1 MEKGSIIHNIQQLG
15 TGDIQK
21 RIKEGLDTILIPM
34 GSCEKHGNPYTPLGL
49 DGLVSAAVVERT
61 AHETDVLHT
70 PLMPFGYAPEHF
82 GREGEGCGTISFR
95 AETYRCILEQISR
108 SLIYHG
114 FSKLIF
120 VSLHS
125 SNVAVAEEVLLSLRT
140 KTGAFVAFYG
150 GRENKTAMDII
161 GSTPDR
167 LSSDIECSVAMA
179 LIEERFK
186 SDDFLSHGYR
196 VHAPQWLGRSF
207 YKRAGTGI
215 SVGFKDAE
223 NITLGMEDF
232 EYVSSISHEKQRR
245 SEATPDKGRR
255 LLDALASHLT
265 AFVNE
270 VKSLKVDV
278 KTRSYPER
286 VR

>member
-1 MEKGSIIHNIQQLG
+1 MENGRRIYNIQELG

-21 RIKEGLDTILIPM
+21 RIGEGLDTILIPM
-34 GSCEKHGNPYTPLGL
+34 GSCERHGNPFTPLGL
-49 DGLVSAAVVERT
+49 DGFVSGAVVERT
-61 AHETDVLHT
+61 ARETDVLHT

-95 AETYRCILEQISR
+95 AETYRCILEEISR

-125 SNVAVAEEVLLSLRT
+125 SNVALAEEVLLSLRT
-140 KTGAFVAFYG
+140 KTGAFVSFYG
-150 GRENKTAMDII
+150 GRENKQAIDII
-161 GSTPDR
+161 GSAPDR

-179 LIEERFK
+179 LVEERFK
-186 SDDFLSHGYR
+186 TDKFLSHGYR
-196 VHAPQWLGRSF
+196 VHSPEWLGDSF

-215 SVGFKDAE
+215 AVGFKGAE
-223 NITLGMEDF
+223 NVTLGMDDF
-232 EYVSSISHEKQRR
+232 EYVSPVKHERPVQ
-245 SEATPDKGRR
+245 SNATPEKGRK

-265 AFVNE
+265 NFVNE
-270 VKSLKVDV
+270 IKSLNISV
-278 KTRSYPER
+278 KERSYPDR

>member
-1 MEKGSIIHNIQQLG
+1 MENVNKIHNILELG

-34 GSCEKHGNPYTPLGL
+34 GSCERHGNPYTPLGL

-82 GREGEGCGTISFR
+82 GRESEGSGTISFR
-95 AETYRCILEQISR
+95 AETYRCILEEISR

-120 VSLHS
+120 ISLHS

-150 GRENKTAMDII
+150 GRENKTAMEII

-167 LSSDIECSVAMA
+167 LSSDIECSIAMA
-179 LIEERFK
+179 LVEERFN
-186 SDDFLSHGYR
+186 SDYFLSHGYT
-196 VHAPQWLGRSF
+196 VHSPKWLGDSF

-223 NITLGMEDF
+223 NITLGMDDF
-232 EYVSSISHEKQRR
+232 EYVSPISQGKKRQ
-245 SEATPDKGRR
+245 SEATPEKGRR

-270 VKSLKVDV
+270 VKGLEIDV
-278 KTRSYPER
+278 KERSYPER

>member
-1 MEKGSIIHNIQQLG
+1 MKNGNKILNIQELG

-21 RIKEGLDTILIPM
+21 RVREGRDVILIPM
-34 GSCEKHGNPYTPLGL
+34 GSCERHGNPFTPLGL
-49 DGLVSAAVVERT
+49 DGLVSGAVVERT
-61 AHETDVLHT
+61 ARETDVLHT

-95 AETYRCILEQISR
+95 AETYRLILEEISR

-114 FSKLIF
+114 FNKLIF

-150 GRENKTAMDII
+150 GRENKQAMEIME
-161 GSTPDR
+161 SSPDR
-167 LSSDIECSVAMA
+167 LSSDIECSIAMH
-179 LIEERFK
+179 LMEERFK
-186 SDDFLSHGYR
+186 TDRFLSHGYR
-196 VHAPQWLGRSF
+196 VHAPGWLGESF

-215 SVGFKDAE
+215 AVGFNGAE
-223 NITLGMEDF
+223 NITFGMDDY
-232 EYVSSISHEKQRR
+232 EYVSPAAHEKERD
-245 SEATPDKGRR
+245 SNATPEKGRK
-255 LLDALASHLT
+255 LLDALSSHLT
-265 AFVNE
+265 GFVNE
-270 VKSLKVDV
+270 VKVLKIEASS
-278 KTRSYPER
+278 RSYTDR

>member
-1 MEKGSIIHNIQQLG
+1 MGNGNKIHNIQDLG

-34 GSCEKHGNPYTPLGL
+34 GSCERHGNPYTPLGL
-49 DGLVSAAVVERT
+49 DGLVSATVVKRT
-61 AHETDVLHT
+61 ARETGVLHT

-95 AETYRCILEQISR
+95 AETYRCILEEISR

-150 GRENKTAMDII
+150 GRENKQAMEII

-167 LSSDIECSVAMA
+167 LSSDIECSVGMA
-179 LIEERFK
+179 LAEERFK
-186 SDDFLSHGYR
+186 SDNFLSHGYG
-196 VHAPQWLGRSF
+196 VDAPKWLGDSF

-215 SVGFKDAE
+215 IVGFKDAE
-223 NITLGMEDF
+223 NITLGMDDF
-232 EYVSSISHEKQRR
+232 EYVSPVSHDKQQQ
-245 SEATPDKGRR
+245 SEATPEKGHR

-270 VKSLKVDV
+270 VKSLEMDV
-278 KTRSYPER
+278 TERSYPER

>member
-1 MEKGSIIHNIQQLG
+1 MKNGKKILNIQELG

-21 RIKEGLDTILIPM
+21 RVREGQDMILIPM
-34 GSCEKHGNPYTPLGL
+34 GSCERHGNPFTPLGL
-49 DGLVSAAVVERT
+49 DGLVSGAVVERT
-61 AHETDVLHT
+61 ARETDVLHT

-95 AETYRCILEQISR
+95 AETYRLILEEISR

-114 FSKLIF
+114 FNKLIF

-150 GRENKTAMDII
+150 GRENKQAMEIM
-161 GSTPDR
+161 GSAPDR
-167 LSSDIECSVAMA
+167 LSSDIECSVAMS
-179 LIEERFK
+179 LMEERFK
-186 SDDFLSHGYR
+186 TDNFLSHGYR
-196 VHAPQWLGRSF
+196 VHAPEWLGESF

-215 SVGFKDAE
+215 TVGFNGAE
-223 NITLGMEDF
+223 NITLGLDDF
-232 EYVSSISHEKQRR
+232 EYVSPAAHEKKRD
-245 SEATPDKGRR
+245 SEATREKGRR
-255 LLDALASHLT
+255 LLDALSSHLT

-270 VKSLKVDV
+270 VKGLRIEASS
-278 KTRSYPER
+278 RSYPER

>member
-1 MEKGSIIHNIQQLG
+1 MENVNKIHNIHELG

-34 GSCEKHGNPYTPLGL
+34 GSCERHGNPYTPLGL

-61 AHETDVLHT
+61 ARETDVLHT

-82 GREGEGCGTISFR
+82 GREGEGSGTISFR
-95 AETYRCILEQISR
+95 AETYRRILEEISR

-150 GRENKTAMDII
+150 GRENKTAMEII

-179 LIEERFK
+179 LVEERFN
-186 SDDFLSHGYR
+186 SDYFLSHGYK
-196 VHAPQWLGRSF
+196 VHAPKWLGGSF

-223 NITLGMEDF
+223 NITLGMDDF
-232 EYVSSISHEKQRR
+232 EYVSPISHEKRR
-245 SEATPDKGRR
+245 QSEATPEKGRR

-270 VKSLKVDV
+270 VKSLEIDV
-278 KTRSYPER
+278 KERSYPDR

>member
-1 MEKGSIIHNIQQLG
+1 MENGNKIHNIQELG

-34 GSCEKHGNPYTPLGL
+34 GSCERHGNPFTPLGL

-61 AHETDVLHT
+61 ARETDVLHT

-82 GREGEGCGTISFR
+82 GREGEGSGTISFR
-95 AETYRCILEQISR
+95 AETYRCILEEISR

-125 SNVAVAEEVLLSLRT
+125 SNVAVAEEVLLALRT

-150 GRENKTAMDII
+150 GRENKAAVEII

-167 LSSDIECSVAMA
+167 LSSDIECSIAMA

-186 SDDFLSHGYR
+186 CNEFLSHGYR
-196 VHAPQWLGRSF
+196 VHAPKWLGDSF

-215 SVGFKDAE
+215 SVCFKDAE
-223 NITLGMEDF
+223 NITFGMDDF
-232 EYVSSISHEKQRR
+232 EYVSPIPHEKQRQ
-245 SEATPDKGRR
+245 SEATPEKGRR

-270 VKSLKVDV
+270 VKGLEIEAKN
-278 KTRSYPER
+278 RSYPER

>member
-1 MEKGSIIHNIQQLG
+1 MKNGDKIHNIQELG
-15 TGDIQK
+15 AGDIQK
-21 RIKEGLDTILIPM
+21 RIRDGLDTILIPM
-34 GSCEKHGNPYTPLGL
+34 GSCERHGNPYTPLGL

-61 AHETDVLHT
+61 ARETDVLHT

-95 AETYRCILEQISR
+95 AETYRCILEEISR

-114 FSKLIF
+114 FSKIIF

-125 SNVAVAEEVLLSLRT
+125 SNVTVAEEVLLSLRT

-150 GRENKTAMDII
+150 GRENKTAVEII

-179 LIEERFK
+179 LMEQRFK
-186 SDDFLSHGYR
+186 GDDFLSHGYR

-223 NITLGMEDF
+223 NITLGMDDF
-232 EYVSSISHEKQRR
+232 EYVSSISHETKRQ
-245 SEATPDKGRR
+245 SEATPEKGRR

-270 VKSLKVDV
+270 VKSILVDV
-278 KTRSYPER
+278 KERRYPER

>member
-1 MEKGSIIHNIQQLG
+1 MKNGKKILNIQELG

-21 RIKEGLDTILIPM
+21 RVREGQDVILIPM
-34 GSCEKHGNPYTPLGL
+34 GSCERHGNPFTPLGL
-49 DGLVSAAVVERT
+49 DGLVSGAVVERT
-61 AHETDVLHT
+61 ARETDVLHT

-95 AETYRCILEQISR
+95 AETYRLILEEISR

-114 FSKLIF
+114 FNKLIF

-150 GRENKTAMDII
+150 GRENKQAMEIM
-161 GSTPDR
+161 GSAPDR
-167 LSSDIECSVAMA
+167 LSSDIECSVAMS
-179 LIEERFK
+179 LMEERFK
-186 SDDFLSHGYR
+186 TDNFLSHGYR
-196 VHAPQWLGRSF
+196 VHAPEWLGESF

-215 SVGFKDAE
+215 TVGFNGAE
-223 NITLGMEDF
+223 NITLGLDDF
-232 EYVSSISHEKQRR
+232 EYVSPAAHEKKRD
-245 SEATPDKGRR
+245 SEATREKGRR
-255 LLDALASHLT
+255 LLDALSSHLT

-270 VKSLKVDV
+270 VKGLRIEASS
-278 KTRSYPER
+278 RGYPER

>member
-1 MEKGSIIHNIQQLG
+1 MKNGNRIHNIQELG
-15 TGDIQK
+15 AGDIQK
-21 RIKEGLDTILIPM
+21 RIKDGLDTILIPM
-34 GSCEKHGNPYTPLGL
+34 GSCERHGNPYTPLGL

-61 AHETDVLHT
+61 ARETDVLHT

-82 GREGEGCGTISFR
+82 GKEGEGCGTISFR
-95 AETYRCILEQISR
+95 AETYRCILEEISR
-108 SLIYHG
+108 SLLYHG

-125 SNVAVAEEVLLSLRT
+125 SNVTVAEEVLLSLRT

-150 GRENKTAMDII
+150 GRENKTALEII
-161 GSTPDR
+161 GSAPDR

-179 LIEERFK
+179 LMEQRFK

-196 VHAPQWLGRSF
+196 VHAPQWLGKSF

-223 NITLGMEDF
+223 NITLGMDDF
-232 EYVSSISHEKQRR
+232 EYVSSISHEKKRQ
-245 SEATPDKGRR
+245 SEATPEKGHR

-270 VKSLKVDV
+270 VKSLEVDV
-278 KTRSYPER
+278 KKRSYPER